1 MMEPM
6 AGKESAETVQDGR
19 PPLVVI
25 VGGGVTGLSAAHRL
39 GVLMPQAR
47 VLVLE
52 TGSRP
57 GGVLSTVQRDGFL
70 IEESA
75 DSFLTAL
82 PHGVGLCRRL
92 GLENEVIPTDP
103 DRRRAFVVSRGR
115 LVPIPDGLMIMAPT
129 RLWPMVTTSIL
140 GPWGKL
146 RMGLE
151 LAIPAREPGD
161 ESLASFARRRFGREA
176 YERLIQPLV
185 GGMYTGDPERLS
197 VRATM
202 PRFQEMERAH
212 GSLIRASLRQRA
224 SGRRSSTGAAGSG
237 ARYGL
242 FVGLRRGMSSLIEA
256 LDQRLPEGTVQCGV
270 TVEQVDHGP
279 DGRWLVHAAKG
290 GDSWK
295 LEADGLILAT
305 PVRSAACLL
314 ARIDPELSACLGQIS
329 STSCAIVSL
338 AYRREQVGHAL
349 DGFGFVVPKREKLS
363 VLSGSFS
370 SIKFPGRAPEGTVL
384 LRAFLGGAFQPEV
397 IDQNDDRLIALATR
411 DFTRLLGLQGNP
423 LLHHVSRWP
432 TVMPQYEIGHLDRV
446 QLIQTRVAQHA
457 HLALAGNA
465 YHGVGVP
472 QCIQSGEQAA
482 ERVVEGLGRVLQGLS
497 PASSSALP
505 G

>member
-1 MMEPM
+1 M
-6 AGKESAETVQDGR
+6 AEEMVPRECPEGSQDGR
-19 PPLVVI
+19 RPLVVI
-25 VGGGVTGLSAAHRL
+25 VGGGVTGLAAAHRL
-39 GVLMPQAR
+39 GELEPRAK

-52 TGSRP
+52 AGPRP
-57 GGVLSTVQRDGFL
+57 GGVLRTVHREGFL

-82 PHGVGLCRRL
+82 PHGMGLCRRL
-92 GLENEVIPTDP
+92 GLEDEVIPTDP

-115 LVPIPDGLMIMAPT
+115 LAPIPDGLVIMAPT
-129 RLWPMVTTSIL
+129 RFWPMVTTPIL

-151 LAIPAREPGD
+151 LLIPARESGD
-161 ESLASFARRRFGREA
+161 ESLASFARRRFGRDA

-212 GSLIRASLRQRA
+212 GSLIRASLRDRA
-224 SGRRSSTGAAGSG
+224 ARGAAPRNAGSG

-256 LDQRLPEGTVQCGV
+256 LSRRLPEGTVHCGA
-270 TVEQVDHGP
+270 TVERLDRGQ
-279 DGRWLVHAAKG
+279 DGRWLIHAAG
-290 GDSWK
+290 GRDSWK
-295 LEADGLILAT
+295 LEADALILAT
-305 PVRSAACLL
+305 PARPAGRLL
-314 ARIDPELSACLGQIS
+314 AKVDPELGDHLEQIS

-338 AYRREQVGHAL
+338 AYRRQQVGHAL
-349 DGFGFVVPKREKLS
+349 DGFGFVVPRREGRS
-363 VLSGSFS
+363 ILSGSFS

-384 LRAFLGGAFQPEV
+384 LRAFLGGAFQPE
-397 IDQNDDRLIALATR
+397 ILDLDDDRLVTLAAR
-411 DFTRLLGLQGNP
+411 DLSSLLDIQGDP
-423 LLHHVSRWP
+423 LVRHVSRWP
-432 TVMPQYEIGHLDRV
+432 GVMPQYEIGHLDRV
-446 QLIQTRVAQHA
+446 QLIEERVARHA
-457 HLALAGNA
+457 GLALAGNA

-482 ERVVEGLGRVLQGLS
+482 ERIAEALGRGGTQALS
-497 PASSSALP
+497 PVAHSS
-505 G
+505 